1 MLMIVPPF
9 AKHLP
14 ARIGSPEVRAFTILE
29 LLAVTA
35 IVMVLGA
42 LVIAGLGRA
51 REAADRAACLSNLRQ
66 LGIAARLYIDEQ
78 GEFPSWQHW
87 YFSSTSNDPN
97 DRGFREYFMGT
108 TEAVPTE
115 SRTMTKATSPLLAR
129 RFPPYSGSKHTYAMN
144 IHLSSHKT
152 YGLTSPRLVEHPSKM
167 MHFMYG
173 LAGNR
178 NVHGQHFY
186 TPYLY
191 TLTGSGSLNAK
202 GTEGL
207 DRFYDHGYSSILY
220 FDGSAS
226 RISREEATTKFL
238 KADTPE
244 AKVFWRGRKE

>member
-1 MLMIVPPF
+1 MIVPQFVTSP
-9 AKHLP
+9 P
-14 ARIGSPEVRAFTILE
+14 ARTGSPKVRAFTILE

-51 REAADRAACLSNLRQ
+51 RESADRATCLSNMRQ
-66 LGIAARLYIDEQ
+66 LGIAARLYIDDQ
-78 GEFPSWQHW
+78 GEFPSWQRW
-87 YFSSTSNDPN
+87 YFPSTSDNPD
-97 DRGFREYFMGT
+97 DRGFREYFMET

-115 SRTMTKATSPLLAR
+115 SASMTKATSPLLAR
-129 RFPPYSGSKHTYAMN
+129 RFPPFSGSKHTYAMN
-144 IHLSSHKT
+144 IHLSSRKP
-152 YGLTSPRLVEHPSKM
+152 YGLASPRLVEHPSKL

-191 TLTGSGSLNAK
+191 HLTGLGSLNAT

-207 DRFYDHGYSSILY
+207 DRFYDNGYSSILY

-226 RISREEATTKFL
+226 RISREEATQFL
-238 KADTPE
+238 KANTPE
-244 AKVFWRGRKE
+244 SKVFWRGREE